1 MRTVT
6 KQSLDVLAR
15 TMSVIPMSKLNGF
28 VGGYSDDCFWRC
40 IAYLNSGGSSYS
52 ESDAESYAYGYFS
65 NLYGGYTS
73 AYLTSLGAGMTVSQ
87 MLDYKSFTGSAN
99 YNSMAGKILVFN
111 TDNVSCYNSTN
122 TLHAVVLISNN
133 SDGFYVFD
141 PQLGKYCTISSCEI
155 QHLTPW

>member
-73 AYLTSLGAGMTVSQ
+73 AYLTSLGAGMS
-87 MLDYKSFTGSAN
+87 LSDINNYKSYSGNSVDFSRISVIN
-99 YNSMAGKILVFN
+99 YGNNEG
-111 TDNVSCYNSTN
+111 
-122 TLHAVVLISNN
+122 HAVVYLGSSVHYIAGQAITYYN
-133 SDGFYVFD
+133 YFD
-141 PQLGKYCTISSCEI
+141 PQNNQTIDSLIKHESV
-155 QHLTPW
+155 